1 MTGRVKSVMTITKSG
16 RREPAASSPHGG
28 ATVSDRVELGDLV
41 RLIRLGSV
49 PTDVG
54 ADVRAALSTWGVG
67 DTVLG
72 GVALLGVRPPG
83 SPMAVDAVVVLPRG
97 VVVIVGVDL
106 PDPAVRLEA
115 PLTGPWKIDGW
126 PLVRPDGAVSPAA
139 EALEAALAVGR
150 RIQEMRAEPLPVTTV
165 VAVGPYVGHVT
176 QPTVDLNR
184 GVRVLHPKPTSLL
197 AAVRELVTGDRP
209 CSVDHAAKLL
219 AVLSPVGSPPTT
231 RDLLAEGF
239 ADATTT
245 EPATAVLP
253 KVPTTTTAKDVVA
266 KTPKLLPYLATG
278 LVALLAIVG
287 IVVAS
292 TSGGTPQAAPPVTSE
307 PLPTTVVV
315 DGENFTPRGTGQ
327 DADCA
332 AHSFGDVSAW
342 LAKHPCAALHR
353 AQYETKAGDRR
364 MGVAVAEV
372 GMPDAPGAQE
382 LHGVVATA
390 GSGGVTPLF
399 QDGKAWPNGPKS
411 FDRSAFASAV
421 TGARVVLAQAVW
433 VEGDSTPTDPE
444 LVAAA
449 LRALRLPAGR

>member
-1 MTGRVKSVMTITKSG
+1 M
-16 RREPAASSPHGG
+16 
-28 ATVSDRVELGDLV
+28 SDRVELGDLV
-41 RLIRLGSV
+41 RLIRLGSM

-54 ADVRAALSTWGVG
+54 ADVRAALSTWGAG
-67 DTVLG
+67 DAVLG
-72 GVALLGVRPPG
+72 GVALLGVQPPG
-83 SPMAVDAVVVLPRG
+83 SPKAVDAVVVLPRG

-115 PLTGPWKIDGW
+115 PLTGQWKIDGW

-139 EALEAALAVGR
+139 EALEAALAVGE

-176 QPTVDLNR
+176 QPTSDLNR

-197 AAVRELVTGDRP
+197 AAVRELATSDRP

-231 RDLLAEGF
+231 RELLAEGF
-239 ADATTT
+239 ADAVTDDL
-245 EPATAVLP
+245 ATAETMLLP
-253 KVPTTTTAKDVVA
+253 KVSARAVTRS
-266 KTPKLLPYLATG
+266 PKRLPYLAAG
-278 LVALLAIVG
+278 VVALLAVVG
-287 IVVAS
+287 ILVAT
-292 TSGGTPQAAPPVTSE
+292 TSGDTQQAAPPVTSE

-315 DGENFTPRGTGQ
+315 DGANFTPRGTGR

-332 AHSFGDVSAW
+332 GHSFGDVSAW
-342 LAKHPCAALHR
+342 LAKHPCTVLRR

-372 GMPDAPGAQE
+372 GMPDAVGAQE

-390 GSGGVTPLF
+390 GSGGVTPLVKE
-399 QDGKAWPNGPKS
+399 GTTWPSGPKS
-411 FDRSAFASAV
+411 FDSSAFASAV
-421 TGARVVLAQAVW
+421 SGTRVVLAQAVW
-433 VEGDSTPTDPE
+433 VDGDSSATDPE